1 MSIQSVGLKAYSSA
15 LSNFTKVDKAIKATA
30 PKGTAAIGGAG
41 ASPFADTLKN
51 SIGKVNELQQEK
63 KAMITSFASG
73 EQQNVHELMI
83 SLQKAGLAMN
93 MTAAV
98 RNKVMEAYKELTRI
112 QF

>member
-1 MSIQSVGLKAYSSA
+1 MSIQSVGLKAYTNA
-15 LSNFTKVDKAIKATA
+15 LSNFTKAEKAIKGSSSPQTSGLA
-30 PKGTAAIGGAG
+30 P
-41 ASPFADTLKN
+41 SPFADTLKN
-51 SIGKVNELQQEK
+51 SLATVNELQQEK

-93 MTAAV
+93 MTTTV
-98 RNKVMEAYKELTRI
+98 RNKALEAYKELARM

>member
-1 MSIQSVGLKAYSSA
+1 MSIQSVGLKAYTNA
-15 LSNFTKVDKAIKATA
+15 LSNFTKAEKAIT
-30 PKGTAAIGGAG
+30 GAG
-41 ASPFADTLKN
+41 SQKTGGIAPSPFADTLKD
-51 SIGKVNELQQEK
+51 SLAKVNDLQQEK

-93 MTAAV
+93 MTTAV
-98 RNKVMEAYKELTRI
+98 RNKALEAYKELARL

>member
-1 MSIQSVGLKAYSSA
+1 MSIQSVGLKAYTNA
-15 LSNFTKVDKAIKATA
+15 LSNFTKAEKAIK
-30 PKGTAAIGGAG
+30 GAG
-41 ASPFADTLKN
+41 DDTSSNKVASPFAGALKD
-51 SIGKVNELQQEK
+51 SLAKVNDLQQEK

-73 EQQNVHELMI
+73 ESQNVHELMI

-98 RNKVMEAYKELTRI
+98 RNKAMEAYRELARM

>member
-1 MSIQSVGLKAYSSA
+1 MSIQSVGLKAYNNA
-15 LSNFTKVDKAIKATA
+15 LANFSKAEEKMKQASTA
-30 PKGTAAIGGAG
+30 VTDAPAPAV
-41 ASPFADTLKN
+41 SPFADTLKD
-51 SIGKVNELQQEK
+51 SLAKVNDLQQEK

-98 RNKVMEAYKELTRI
+98 RNKAMEAYKELTRM

>member
-1 MSIQSVGLKAYSSA
+1 MSIQSVGLKAYTSA
-15 LSNFTKVDKAIKATA
+15 LSNFAKTEKAIKAASPQQTA
-30 PKGTAAIGGAG
+30 SV
-41 ASPFADTLKN
+41 ASPFAETLKD
-51 SIGKVNELQQEK
+51 SLGKVNDLQKEK

-83 SLQKAGLAMN
+83 SLQKASVAMS

-98 RNKVMEAYKELTRI
+98 RNKAIEAYRELTRL

>member
-1 MSIQSVGLKAYSSA
+1 MSIQSVGLKAYTDA
-15 LSNFTKVDKAIKATA
+15 LSNFTKAEKSIKQAS
-30 PKGTAAIGGAG
+30 GESSQV
-41 ASPFADTLKN
+41 ASPFAGAFKESLA
-51 SIGKVNELQQEK
+51 KVNDLQQEK
-63 KAMITSFASG
+63 QAMITSFASG

-98 RNKVMEAYKELTRI
+98 RNKALEAYRELARM

>member
-1 MSIQSVGLKAYSSA
+1 MSIQSAGLKAYPNA
-15 LSNFTKVDKAIKATA
+15 LSNFTKTEKAIKSSSLTQS
-30 PKGTAAIGGAG
+30 GGGA
-41 ASPFADTLKN
+41 APAPFADALKN
-51 SIGKVNELQQEK
+51 SLGTVNDLQQQK

-98 RNKVMEAYKELTRI
+98 RNKAMEAYKELARM

>member
-1 MSIQSVGLKAYSSA
+1 MSIQSVGLKAYANA
-15 LSNFTKVDKAIKATA
+15 LANFTKTEDTIKATA
-30 PKGTAAIGGAG
+30 PEKPAAPVA
-41 ASPFADTLKN
+41 PFADTLKT
-51 SIGKVNELQQEK
+51 SLGKVNGLQREK
-63 KAMITSFASG
+63 NAMITAFASG

-98 RNKVMEAYKELTRI
+98 RNKALEAYRELTRM

>member
-1 MSIQSVGLKAYSSA
+1 MSIQSVGLKAYTNA
-15 LSNFTKVDKAIKATA
+15 LSNFTKTEKAIKGASSEK
-30 PKGTAAIGGAG
+30 PAAV

-51 SIGKVNELQQEK
+51 SLGKVNELQQEK

-98 RNKVMEAYKELTRI
+98 RNKAIEAYRELTRL

>member
-1 MSIQSVGLKAYSSA
+1 MSIQSVGLKAYSNA
-15 LSNFTKVDKAIKATA
+15 LSNFTRAEKAIKASAGSVAAA
-30 PKGTAAIGGAG
+30 PSPAAT
-41 ASPFADTLKN
+41 PFAATLKD
-51 SIGKVNELQQEK
+51 SLTKVNDLQQEK

-73 EQQNVHELMI
+73 ETQNVHELMI

-98 RNKVMEAYKELTRI
+98 RNKALEAYKELARL